1 MLMSKLYYKKFC
13 LVVKDVEIIKK
24 KYDLYL
30 DFFNECFGNIINKEN
45 KKKREKQ
52 QKQNEQK
59 QNKQKE
65 NDDNNNINKKQ
76 NNNSN
81 SKNIDIENIDSD
93 DIDSENI
100 KSPEE
105 ITPIQNFSNKLKKLI
120 SLKSHP
126 DKVKGKE
133 ELFKQAMK
141 AWDEDDLF
149 NLIYVAGTLNITIPK
164 NLPNS
169 VYKEA
174 ISKME
179 SKKKNLLNTYAWIW
193 FENPEQRNMLR
204 IRMSNSWKIS
214 INELKEAEE
223 KFDI

>member
-1 MLMSKLYYKKFC
+1 MSKLYYKKFC
-13 LVVKDVEIIKK
+13 LAVKDVEIIKK

-30 DFFNECFGNIINKEN
+30 EFFNEYFGDIINKEKN
-45 KKKREKQ
+45 IQRKKQ
-52 QKQNEQK
+52 QKQENKKEQK
-59 QNKQKE
+59 QENK
-65 NDDNNNINKKQ
+65 NP
-76 NNNSN
+76 
-81 SKNIDIENIDSD
+81 KNIKVAESKLSEKDSIESEDIE
-93 DIDSENI
+93 
-100 KSPEE
+100 SPEE
-105 ITPIQNFSNKLKKLI
+105 TTPIQNFSNKLKKLI

-174 ISKME
+174 IVKME
-179 SKKKNLLNTYAWIW
+179 SKKRKLLSTYAWVW
-193 FENPEQRNMLR
+193 FEHPEKKNMLR
-204 IRMSNSWKIS
+204 IHMSRAWKIS
-214 INELKEAEE
+214 INDIKEAEK

>member
-1 MLMSKLYYKKFC
+1 MSKLYYKKFC
-13 LVVKDVEIIKK
+13 LAVKDVEIIKK
-24 KYDLYL
+24 KYDLYIE
-30 DFFNECFGNIINKEN
+30 FFNECFGNIINKDE
-45 KKKREKQ
+45 KIKREKQ
-52 QKQNEQK
+52 QKE
-59 QNKQKE
+59 NKQKE
-65 NDDNNNINKKQ
+65 N
-76 NNNSN
+76 NNNSIN
-81 SKNIDIENIDSD
+81 EKQSNKVSSEPSSES
-93 DIDSENI
+93 IDSEDI

-105 ITPIQNFSNKLKKLI
+105 TTPIQNFSNKLKKLI

-179 SKKKNLLNTYAWIW
+179 SKKKKLLNTYAWMW
-193 FENPEQRNMLR
+193 FEHPEKRNMLR
-204 IRMSNSWKIS
+204 IHMSRSWKIN
-214 INELKEAEE
+214 INEIKETEK

>member
-13 LVVKDVEIIKK
+13 LAVKDVEIIKK

-30 DFFNECFGNIINKEN
+30 EFFNECFGNIINKEE
-45 KKKREKQ
+45 KKIIK
-52 QKQNEQK
+52 KQNEENSK
-59 QNKQKE
+59 KEKTKEEKKTESNKAKFE
-65 NDDNNNINKKQ
+65 
-76 NNNSN
+76 NNSEH
-81 SKNIDIENIDSD
+81 SSES
-93 DIDSENI
+93 IDSEDI

-105 ITPIQNFSNKLKKLI
+105 TTPIQNFSNKLKKLI

-169 VYKEA
+169 VYKNA
-174 ISKME
+174 ITKME
-179 SKKKNLLNTYAWIW
+179 SKKKNLLNTYAWMW
-193 FENPEQRNMLR
+193 FEHPEKRNMLR
-204 IRMSNSWKIS
+204 IHMSKSWKIS
-214 INELKEAEE
+214 INELKKAEQ

>member
-13 LVVKDVEIIKK
+13 LAVKDVEIIKK

-30 DFFNECFGNIINKEN
+30 EFFNECFSNIINKEDKNLKKKQQEEN
-45 KKKREKQ
+45 KKKKEKP
-52 QKQNEQK
+52 KEE
-59 QNKQKE
+59 NKTE
-65 NDDNNNINKKQ
+65 NNKTNFENNLEH
-76 NNNSN
+76 S
-81 SKNIDIENIDSD
+81 SEHSSES
-93 DIDSENI
+93 IDSEDI

-105 ITPIQNFSNKLKKLI
+105 ITPIQKFSNKLKKLI

-169 VYKEA
+169 VYKNA
-174 ISKME
+174 ITKME
-179 SKKKNLLNTYAWIW
+179 SKKKNLLNTYAWMW
-193 FENPEQRNMLR
+193 FEHPEKRNMLR
-204 IRMSNSWKIS
+204 IHMSNSWKIS
-214 INELKEAEE
+214 INELKKAEQ

>member
-13 LVVKDVEIIKK
+13 LAVKDVEIIKK

-30 DFFNECFGNIINKEN
+30 EFFNECFGNIINKD
-45 KKKREKQ
+45 KKIKKE
-52 QKQNEQK
+52 KQNEENSK
-59 QNKQKE
+59 KEKPKEEKKTESNKAKFE
-65 NDDNNNINKKQ
+65 
-76 NNNSN
+76 NNSEH
-81 SKNIDIENIDSD
+81 SSES
-93 DIDSENI
+93 IDSEDI

-169 VYKEA
+169 VYKNA
-174 ISKME
+174 ITKME
-179 SKKKNLLNTYAWIW
+179 SKKKNLLNTYAWMW
-193 FENPEQRNMLR
+193 FEHPEKRNMLR
-204 IRMSNSWKIS
+204 IHMSRAWKIS
-214 INELKEAEE
+214 INKIKETEK

>member
-1 MLMSKLYYKKFC
+1 MSKLYYKKFC
-13 LVVKDVEIIKK
+13 LAVKDVEIIKK

-30 DFFNECFGNIINKEN
+30 EFFNECFGNIINKD
-45 KKKREKQ
+45 KKIKREKQ
-52 QKQNEQK
+52 QKE
-59 QNKQKE
+59 NKQKE
-65 NDDNNNINKKQ
+65 NNNNNNINEKQ

-81 SKNIDIENIDSD
+81 SKNDSESIDSE
-93 DIDSENI
+93 DIDSEDI

-105 ITPIQNFSNKLKKLI
+105 TTPIQNFSNKLKKLI

-179 SKKKNLLNTYAWIW
+179 SKKKNLLNTYAWMW
-193 FENPEQRNMLR
+193 FEHPEKRNMLR
-204 IRMSNSWKIS
+204 IHMSRAWKIN
-214 INELKEAEE
+214 INEIKETEK

>member
-1 MLMSKLYYKKFC
+1 MSKLYYKKFC
-13 LVVKDVEIIKK
+13 LAVKDVEIIKK

-30 DFFNECFGNIINKEN
+30 EFFNECFGNIINKD
-45 KKKREKQ
+45 KKIKREKQ
-52 QKQNEQK
+52 QKQN
-59 QNKQKE
+59 KQKE
-65 NDDNNNINKKQ
+65 NNNNNINEKQ
-76 NNNSN
+76 SN
-81 SKNIDIENIDSD
+81 KVSSEPSSESL
-93 DIDSENI
+93 DSEDI

-141 AWDEDDLF
+141 ACDEDDLF
-149 NLIYVAGTLNITIPK
+149 NLIYVASTLNITIPK

-169 VYKEA
+169 VYKTA
-174 ISKME
+174 IAKME
-179 SKKKNLLNTYAWIW
+179 IKKKNLLNTYAWIW
-193 FENPEQRNMLR
+193 FEHPEKRNMLR
-204 IRMSNSWKIS
+204 NHMSRSWNIS
-214 INELKEAEE
+214 INDIKEAEN

>member
-13 LVVKDVEIIKK
+13 LAVKDVEIIKK

-30 DFFNECFGNIINKEN
+30 EFFNECFGNIINKEEKKIKEKQVEKN
-45 KKKREKQ
+45 KKKQ
-52 QKQNEQK
+52 
-59 QNKQKE
+59 
-65 NDDNNNINKKQ
+65 DNNINEKQ
-76 NNNSN
+76 DNKSNCKNNSDHN
-81 SKNIDIENIDSD
+81 SKNISDYSSESIDLENI
-93 DIDSENI
+93 E
-100 KSPEE
+100 SPDE

-179 SKKKNLLNTYAWIW
+179 SKKNNLLNTYAWIW
-193 FENPEQRNMLR
+193 FEHPEKRNMLR
-204 IRMSNSWKIS
+204 IHMSRSWKIS
-214 INELKEAEE
+214 INEIKDAEK